1 MGLKAAL
8 MVSLATMRIWLLVV
22 VILAL
27 GGFALACSSGGDDDA
42 SPTATT
48 TPRASG
54 DATTDTPS
62 ENTTPG
68 NPPATLEPGAT
79 GAPPIGNDNE
89 PGGPDGP
96 SPASQPPPLASGPAM
111 RLTVLDG
118 GTCDASECFVDTGA
132 TFTLAV
138 EVLRAPASG
147 YVLMQTFIDFGVYN
161 PTASEDEAG
170 AGSCSDG
177 VGNGGNDGDDRFD
190 SECATV
196 ALTYL
201 PEPAAADE
209 VVWGDAAEGV
219 TLREIRAS
227 GLLQHGSLTG
237 LIPPLPVS
245 DDIGIV
251 VRVRMSCP
259 ARSVTIPITLLVSGD
274 PIAGSSGSLFVAAD
288 GVTQIIP
295 FVSPINLHC
304 Q

>member
-1 MGLKAAL
+1 MGSKAAL
-8 MVSLATMRIWLLVV
+8 MVSFATMRTWLLVV
-22 VILAL
+22 VILAV
-27 GGFALACSSGGDDDA
+27 GGLALACSSGGGDDA

-48 TPRASG
+48 PTDSG
-54 DATTDTPS
+54 DAGSNTPS
-62 ENTTPG
+62 DGTTPG
-68 NPPATLEPGAT
+68 GSPATLEPGAT
-79 GAPPIGNDNE
+79 GAPPIGNDGE
-89 PGGPDGP
+89 PGGADGP
-96 SPASQPPPLASGPAM
+96 SPTSQPPPLASGPAM

-118 GTCDASECFVDTGA
+118 GTCDGSECFVDTGA

-170 AGSCSDG
+170 PGSCSDG
-177 VGNGGNDGDDRFD
+177 VGNGGNDGEDRSD
-190 SECATV
+190 SECSTV

-201 PEPAAADE
+201 PEPGAADE

-237 LIPPLPVS
+237 LIPPLPIS
-245 DDIGIV
+245 HDIGVV

-274 PIAGSSGSLFVAAD
+274 PIAGTSGSLFVAAD